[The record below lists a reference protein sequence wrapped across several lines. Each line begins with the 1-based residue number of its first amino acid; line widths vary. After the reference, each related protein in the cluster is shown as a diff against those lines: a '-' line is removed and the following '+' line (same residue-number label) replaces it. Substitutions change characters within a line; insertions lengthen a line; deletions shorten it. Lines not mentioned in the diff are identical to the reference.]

1 MVIRGMERIL
11 SIFDLQRTP
20 DTQKLNYLMS
30 CLKGDALQ
38 AVRGYDIAPENCNI
52 IRKMSVWI
60 LDKLYQQKKEQ
71 KQWSINKLRQF
82 LGRLV
87 TRNEEVFSSSQ
98 TFINEKKRN
107 PESKSDINRRF
118 REKEI
123 EKENPNPHSIKRRP
137 CSFCNKDYWDD
148 ECQVYPTVK
157 QQKET
162 LKKNPRHYNSSLC
175 VTHRKE
181 IKSEKL
187 NERKM
192 ETVTNGTVADQRR
205 PEGKEDEEF
214 SIASFGNKKKCYT
227 AKAEIGVKIGNKE
240 VIICKVNFM
249 EYLTN
254 KLQVL
259 EISDQNVTSLMEKEE
274 SDRERELLENP
285 IY

>member
-1 MVIRGMERIL
+1 MIDSVKKKRRGGEIRTDNRRRQ

-52 IRKMSVWI
+52 IRKQMSVWI

-162 LKKNPRHYNSSLC
+162 LKKNPSMFKLQRGHMAKNCRNPNKLYFHCKGHYNSSLC

-205 PEGKEDEEF
+205 PEGKR
-214 SIASFGNKKKCYT
+214 
-227 AKAEIGVKIGNKE
+227 
-240 VIICKVNFM
+240 
-249 EYLTN
+249 
-254 KLQVL
+254 VL
-259 EISDQNVTSLMEKEE
+259 
-274 SDRERELLENP
+274 LL
-285 IY
+285 